1 MKSGSLRSRS
11 RRLTSVDLP
20 FLVGVVLLLAIGL
33 ATLYSAGYAKALQK
47 TGNSYYYI
55 TRQGIFATVGLV
67 GMFVISWIPYK
78 VYKKIAPVFYGI
90 CVVLLGAV
98 LILSEDT
105 EKRWLYIGGFQFQPS
120 EFAKV
125 AVILLLAAYLSNPK
139 LRIRNFWRGIVFPG
153 VIFGVC
159 ALLVGV
165 EPHLSG
171 AILVA
176 AIGLM
181 MIIAAG
187 ANILQLVP
195 IGLVCAVGAVALY
208 FSEKYMQKRIYT
220 WLHPEADPMGDGY
233 QALQSLYAIGSG
245 GLTGLGYGNSRQK
258 YLYLPEPQ
266 NDFIFS
272 VFCEEM
278 GWIAAVLVLGIF
290 AFVIAR
296 GFYIAAKAPDRFSS
310 LIVVGIISRLAVQT
324 IFNIAVVSGAFPVTG
339 ISLPFFSYGGTAL
352 MTLLGEMGIVL
363 QISRYASTDKDAPIK
378 EKESVK
384 KEEKRLRVSAGKEAL

>member
-1 MKSGSLRSRS
+1 MKKGSLFSRS
-11 RRLTSVDLP
+11 RRMTGVDLP
-20 FLVGVVLLLAIGL
+20 FLAGVLLLLCIGL

-47 TGNSYYYI
+47 TGNSYFYI
-55 TRQGIFATVGLV
+55 TRQGIFSVVGLV
-67 GMFVISWIPYK
+67 VMTVASWFPYK
-78 VYKKIAPVFYGI
+78 YYKKLSPVLYGVS
-90 CVVLLGAV
+90 VVLLGAV
-98 LILSEDT
+98 LFLSNDS
-105 EKRWLYIGGFQFQPS
+105 EKRWLYIGGIQFQPS

-153 VIFGVC
+153 IIFGVC
-159 ALLVGV
+159 AFLVGV

-176 AIGLM
+176 SIGLM

-187 ANILQLVP
+187 ANVLHMVP
-195 IGLVCAVGAVALY
+195 IGVLCAVGAVALY
-208 FSEKYMQKRIYT
+208 FSKEYMQKRVYT
-220 WLHPEADPMGDGY
+220 WLHPESDPTGDGY

-278 GWIAAVLVLGIF
+278 GWIAAVIVLGIF

-296 GFYIAAKAPDRFSS
+296 GFYIASKAPDKFSS
-310 LIVVGIISRLAVQT
+310 LIVVGIMGRLAVQT
-324 IFNIAVVSGAFPVTG
+324 LFNIAVVTGAFPVTG

-352 MTLLGEMGIVL
+352 VVLLGEMGIVL
-363 QISRYASTDKDAPIK
+363 QISRHAALEKDKPILDR
-378 EKESVK
+378 
-384 KEEKRLRVSAGKEAL
+384 EEKRNGHKERIVSGKEA

>member
-1 MKSGSLRSRS
+1 MKKGSLSSRS
-11 RRLTSVDLP
+11 RRLTGVDLP
-20 FLVGVVLLLAIGL
+20 FLAGVLLLLVIGL

-47 TGNSYYYI
+47 TGNSYFYI
-55 TRQGIFATVGLV
+55 TRQGFFSVIGLAV
-67 GMFVISWIPYK
+67 MAIASWFPYK
-78 VYKKIAPVFYGI
+78 FYKKLSPVLYG
-90 CVVLLGAV
+90 VSVALLGAV
-98 LILSEDT
+98 LFLSNDS

-153 VIFGVC
+153 IIFGVC
-159 ALLVGV
+159 AFLVGI

-176 AIGLM
+176 SIGLM

-187 ANILQLVP
+187 ANVLQMLPV
-195 IGLVCAVGAVALY
+195 GLVCAAGAVALY
-208 FSEKYMQKRIYT
+208 FSEPYMQKRIYT
-220 WLHPEADPMGDGY
+220 WLHPESDPSGDGY

-278 GWIAAVLVLGIF
+278 GWIAAIIVLGIF

-296 GFYIAAKAPDRFSS
+296 GFYIASKAPDKFSS
-310 LIVVGIISRLAVQT
+310 LIVVGIIARLAVQT

-352 MTLLGEMGIVL
+352 VVLLGEMGIVL
-363 QISRYASTDKDAPIK
+363 QISRHANLDKDSPIK
-378 EKESVK
+378 EENGKNGGM
-384 KEEKRLRVSAGKEAL
+384 RQHLSAEKEA

>member
-1 MKSGSLRSRS
+1 MKKGTFSSRA

-20 FLVGVVLLLAIGL
+20 FLVGVLLLLAIGL

-55 TRQGIFATVGLV
+55 SRQGIFAAIGLV
-67 GMFVISWIPYK
+67 GMTVLSWIPYK
-78 VYKKIAPVFYGI
+78 FYKKISLIFYGV
-90 CVVLLGAV
+90 CVALLGAV
-98 LILSEDT
+98 LFLSNDT
-105 EKRWLYIGGFQFQPS
+105 EKRWLYIGSFQFQPS

-125 AVILLLAAYLSNPK
+125 AVIILLAAYLSNPK

-159 ALLVGV
+159 ALLVGI

-176 AIGLM
+176 SIGIM

-187 ANILQLVP
+187 ANFLHLVP
-195 IGLVCAVGAVALY
+195 IGLVCAAGAVALY
-208 FSEKYMQKRIYT
+208 FSEEYMQKRIEY
-220 WLHPEADPMGDGY
+220 WLHPELDPTGDGY

-278 GWIAAVLVLGIF
+278 GWIAALLVLGIF

-296 GFYIAAKAPDRFSS
+296 GFYIAAKAPDKFSS

-352 MTLLGEMGIVL
+352 VVLLGEMGIVL
-363 QISRYASTDKDAPIK
+363 QISRYASLEKDAPIK
-378 EKESVK
+378 DTENK
-384 KEEKRLRVSAGKEAL
+384 KSGTGR

>member
-1 MKSGSLRSRS
+1 MKKGFFSRRSH
-11 RRLTSVDLP
+11 RLTSVDLP
-20 FLVGVVLLLAIGL
+20 LLVGILLLLAIGL
-33 ATLYSAGYAKALQK
+33 ATLYSASFAKALQK

-55 TRQGIFATVGLV
+55 LRQGIFAGIGLG
-67 GMFVISWIPYK
+67 GMAVVSWIPYK
-78 VYKKIAPVFYGI
+78 FYKKISPVFYGI
-90 CVVLLGAV
+90 CVALLGAV
-98 LILSEDT
+98 LILSDDS
-105 EKRWLYIGGFQFQPS
+105 EKRWLYLGGFQFQPS

-139 LRIRNFWRGIVFPG
+139 LRVKNFWRGIVIPG
-153 VIFGVC
+153 VIFGVV
-159 ALLVGV
+159 ALLVGI

-176 AIGLM
+176 SIGIM
-181 MIIAAG
+181 MIIASG

-195 IGLVCAVGAVALY
+195 IGVLCAVGAVALY
-208 FSEKYMQKRIYT
+208 FSEEYMQKRIQF
-220 WLHPEADPMGDGY
+220 WLHPELDPSGDGY
-233 QALQSLYAIGSG
+233 QALQSFYAIGSG

-272 VFCEEM
+272 IFCEEM
-278 GWIAAVLVLGIF
+278 GWIAALVVLGIF

-296 GFYIAAKAPDRFSS
+296 GFYIASKAPDKFSA
-310 LIVVGIISRLAVQT
+310 LVVVGIMGRLAVQT

-352 MTLLGEMGIVL
+352 VVLLGEMGIVL
-363 QISRYASTDKDAPIK
+363 QISRYANLEKDPPLK
-378 EKESVK
+378 EPKETT
-384 KEEKRLRVSAGKEAL
+384 EESSGKEA

>member
-1 MKSGSLRSRS
+1 MKKGFFSRRS

-20 FLVGVVLLLAIGL
+20 FLVGILLLLAIGL
-33 ATLYSAGYAKALQK
+33 ATLYSASFAKALQK

-55 TRQGIFATVGLV
+55 LRQGIFAGVGLG
-67 GMFVISWIPYK
+67 GMAVVSWIPYK
-78 VYKKIAPVFYGI
+78 FYKKISPVFYGI

-98 LILSEDT
+98 LFLSDDS
-105 EKRWLYIGGFQFQPS
+105 EKRWLYLGGFQFQPS

-125 AVILLLAAYLSNPK
+125 AVILLLAAYLSHPK
-139 LRIRNFWRGIVFPG
+139 LRVKNFWRGIVIPG
-153 VIFGVC
+153 VIFGIV
-159 ALLVGV
+159 ALLVGI

-171 AILVA
+171 AILVGCV
-176 AIGLM
+176 GLM
-181 MIIAAG
+181 MIIASG

-195 IGLVCAVGAVALY
+195 IGVLGVIGGVALLL
-208 FSEKYMQKRIYT
+208 SEEYMQKRIQY
-220 WLHPEADPMGDGY
+220 WLHPELDPSGDGY
-233 QALQSLYAIGSG
+233 QALQSFYAIGSG

-272 VFCEEM
+272 IFCEEM
-278 GWIAAVLVLGIF
+278 GWIAAVVVLGLF

-296 GFYIAAKAPDRFSS
+296 GFYIAAKAPDKFSS
-310 LIVVGIISRLAVQT
+310 LVVVGIMGRLAVQT

-352 MTLLGEMGIVL
+352 VVLLGEMGIVL
-363 QISRYASTDKDAPIK
+363 QISRYANLEKDPPL
-378 EKESVK
+378 KES
-384 KEEKRLRVSAGKEAL
+384 KENTEDLSRKEA